1 MDYIVRPLSPDDS
14 FEEITALLHR
24 AYGELARMGFRF
36 MATHQH
42 PEITRERCESG
53 QCLVVRRLAAPSIP
67 EKEEGELIGTVTFYD
82 AGRTRGCGWYDRSEV
97 SSFGQFAVEPTLQRS
112 GIGGQLI
119 FEVEELARVSGAGEI
134 ALDTAEGAT
143 HLIELY
149 KRRGYREVGIA
160 DWDETNYKSMILSK
174 AL

>member
-1 MDYIVRPLSPDDS
+1 MRPLSPDDS

-24 AYGELARMGFRF
+24 AYGELAQMGFRY
-36 MATHQH
+36 MATHQG

-53 QCLVVRRLAAPSIP
+53 QCLIVRAPPPGPLLVS
-67 EKEEGELIGTVTFYD
+67 ENQEGELIGTITFYD
-82 AGRTRGCGWYDRSEV
+82 ASRTRGCEWYDRPEV

-112 GIGGQLI
+112 GIGARLI
-119 FEVEELARVSGAGEI
+119 CEVEELARISRSGEI

-143 HLIELY
+143 HLIDLY

-160 DWDETNYKSMILSK
+160 DWNETNYKSMILSK
-174 AL
+174 SL